1 MSGIEYSGF
10 LSPDRK
16 MSAYV
21 AALDDAVLVTN
32 STYQLT
38 RLAAVRQGRTKSLAD
53 LPEYKFFRIRYPRS
67 GSAESALVFLSDATI
82 RRWCSPQWRIA
93 DARRTQARAVL
104 AELQASQLK
113 ALVKQKVE
121 PGPIHT
127 DLPIL
132 GGGEIRLTRNG
143 VVSSVYGT
151 LDFMTPI
158 AEMPLDEVT
167 QDEAQGYQAWR
178 DGYQRNWSWG
188 FDPIGLRISLG
199 KKKLAADMT
208 IMPLILNSEY
218 SRFLEISKGAKFAP
232 RRATGTRRWRISF
245 SP

>member
-1 MSGIEYSGF
+1 MTYGGVESS
-10 LSPDRK
+10 DRK
-16 MSAYV
+16 ISSYITRVGNAV
-21 AALDDAVLVTN
+21 AVTN
-32 STYQLT
+32 SKYQLD
-38 RLAAVRQGRTKSLAD
+38 RLAAVHNGKAKCLAD
-53 LPEYKFFRIRYPRS
+53 LPEYKFFRIRYPR
-67 GSAESALVFLSDATI
+67 GDKAESALVFLSDAAI
-82 RRWCSPQWRIA
+82 RRWCGPRWRIA
-93 DARRTQARAVL
+93 DARRTRARAVL

-113 ALVKQKVE
+113 ALVRHKVE

-132 GGGEIRLTRNG
+132 GGGELRLTPDG
-143 VVSSVYGT
+143 VISSVYGT

-167 QDEAQGYQAWR
+167 QDEAQSYQAWR

-199 KKKLAADMT
+199 NKKLAADLT

-218 SRFLEISKGAKFAP
+218 GQFTEISKGAKFG
-232 RRATGTRRWRISF
+232 RRPAIAITRWCSSS